1 MFVLIWMNFLRHDEH
16 FDNVFYSYSVALCP
30 AHAAPHAGGQHQS
43 YVPFRI
49 VSVGRYV
56 PLYHNTSHV
65 RPYIRQ
71 WVSCLHTTS
80 VTECLL
86 TPYQCSIAILHLSLS
101 VRRNP
106 TCANEC
112 PFATLHAP
120 MNVPS
125 PHYIRHWVSRR
136 FTQILT
142 YFVRIC
148 QMLPMFGR
156 CFQTARFARFLRTL
170 TAFSRY
176 FLAHIF
182 LEFGRF
188 WQFWHMLPDFARF
201 WQILTDFHRFW

>member
-1 MFVLIWMNFLRHDEH
+1 MREANATCLRQGLLSRGVGD
-16 FDNVFYSYSVALCP
+16 DDDVTSVTSLASSLQVRYHRRR
-30 AHAAPHAGGQHQS
+30 HAACLHHQA
-43 YVPFRI
+43 RWWC
-49 VSVGRYV
+49 
-56 PLYHNTSHV
+56 NDDDSHV

-182 LEFGRF
+182 LEFGRL